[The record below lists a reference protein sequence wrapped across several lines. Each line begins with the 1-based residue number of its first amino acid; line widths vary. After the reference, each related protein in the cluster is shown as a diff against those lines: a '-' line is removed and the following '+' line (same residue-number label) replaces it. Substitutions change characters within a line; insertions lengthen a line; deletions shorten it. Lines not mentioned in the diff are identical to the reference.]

1 MRRQWVRDVMGT
13 VIAFV
18 ILSTVTFMLIYLE
31 FVLDVTKAHKP
42 GG

>member
-1 MRRQWVRDVMGT
+1 MRRQWLRDVLGT
-13 VIAFV
+13 VISLV
-18 ILSTVTFMLIYLE
+18 ILSTVTFGIIYLE

>member
-1 MRRQWVRDVMGT
+1 MRGLMGT
-13 VIAFV
+13 AIAFV

-31 FVLDVTKAHKP
+31 FILDVTKAHKP